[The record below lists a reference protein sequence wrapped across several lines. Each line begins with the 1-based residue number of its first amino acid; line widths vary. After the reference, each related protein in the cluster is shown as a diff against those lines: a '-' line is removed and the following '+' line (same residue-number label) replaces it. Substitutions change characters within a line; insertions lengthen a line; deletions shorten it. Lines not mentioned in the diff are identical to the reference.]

1 MSAGVVDYGPRAMAE
16 PSLSSEAL
24 RAAAEELAH
33 TPDDDRINRVAEV
46 VTDALVDQ
54 AQHRAP
60 AASPSVVDARVA
72 ALKLKVEDGA
82 TPTGR
87 PLEIVRGGARNTA
100 ERALLSA
107 LVAWHLETLLD
118 RRDGVHAVRSLVSSL
133 DWLEFVGYVP
143 AYTAARETLDADVLA
158 RLDAVLDGTPIEA
171 ATPAAAAAVRAL
183 RGTGTPAPAPV
194 APMPSRG
201 APRSDAVSIAGE
213 LESAAQPGWRRLL
226 WAVLWVRPLRA
237 VLQAVFSLRS
247 PMTVSLDGDTLRVH
261 GHTELLGRTLR
272 TWDERFPLAG
282 LGVLRREAMFP
293 MLPVAASVFALAL
306 GSVFGAR
313 SAIEGARATYFPLVA
328 VGFALLLGGVLFDGL
343 MRAVFPGVTG
353 RTRLTV
359 RGKDGRGAVLT
370 ALPAGEL
377 DALMDAVDARL
388 RGGRSAL
395 SAETIRD
402 EVPAPAR
409 HRAG

>member
-1 MSAGVVDYGPRAMAE
+1 MAE

-24 RAAAEELAH
+24 RAAAEELKH
-33 TPDDDRINRVAEV
+33 TPDDDRINRVAEA

-60 AASPSVVDARVA
+60 AASAAFVDARVA
-72 ALKLKVEDGA
+72 ALKLKVDDGA

-87 PLEIVRGGARNTA
+87 PLEIVRGGARNAA
-100 ERALLSA
+100 ERALLAA

-118 RRDGVHAVRSLVSSL
+118 RRDGVHAVRGIVPAL
-133 DWLEFVGYVP
+133 DWLEFTGHVP
-143 AYTAARETLDADVLA
+143 AYTAARETLDDDVLE
-158 RLDAVLDGTPIEA
+158 RLDAVLDGAPIEA

-183 RGTGTPAPAPV
+183 RGKPPASPSSAPY
-194 APMPSRG
+194 RE
-201 APRSDAVSIAGE
+201 APRASETVSIAGE
-213 LESAAQPGWRRLL
+213 LEGEAQPGWRRLL
-226 WAVLWVRPLRA
+226 WAVLWARPVRA
-237 VLQAVFSLRS
+237 VLRLVFSLRS
-247 PMTVSLDGDTLRVH
+247 PVTVSLDGDALRVH

-272 TWDERFPLAG
+272 TWDERFPLGG
-282 LGVLRREAMFP
+282 LGLLRREAMFP
-293 MLPVAASVFALAL
+293 VLPVAASAFALAL

-313 SAIEGARATYFPLVA
+313 SAIEGARGVYFPLVGLG
-328 VGFALLLGGVLFDGL
+328 VLLLVGGVLFDWL
-343 MRAVFPGVTG
+343 MRALFPGVTG

-377 DALMDAVDARL
+377 DALIDAVDARL
-388 RGGRSAL
+388 RGGGRPSVSPL
-395 SAETIRD
+395 SGATVRD

>member
-1 MSAGVVDYGPRAMAE
+1 MAE
-16 PSLSSEAL
+16 PSLSSESL
-24 RAAAEELAH
+24 RAAAEELTL

-60 AASPSVVDARVA
+60 AASASVVDARIA
-72 ALKLKVEDGA
+72 ALKLHLDDGA

-87 PLEIVRGGARNTA
+87 PLEIVRGGARNAA
-100 ERALLSA
+100 ERALLAA

-118 RRDGVHAVRSLVSSL
+118 RRDGVHAVRSIVPAL
-133 DWLEFVGYVP
+133 DWLEFTGHVP
-143 AYTAARETLDADVLA
+143 AYTAARETLEPDVLA
-158 RLDAVLDGTPIEA
+158 RLDAVLDGAPVEA

-183 RGTGTPAPAPV
+183 RGKAPLAPA
-194 APMPSRG
+194 AATPSRE
-201 APRSDAVSIAGE
+201 APRGDTVSIAGE
-213 LESAAQPGWRRLL
+213 LEGEAMPGWRRLL
-226 WAVLWVRPLRA
+226 WAVLWVRPVRA

-247 PMTVSLDGDTLRVH
+247 PVTVSLDGDSLRVH

-282 LGVLRREAMFP
+282 LGLLRREARFP

-313 SAIEGARATYFPLVA
+313 SAIEGARAMYFPLVA
-328 VGFALLLGGVLFDGL
+328 LGLALLVGGVLFDGL

-359 RGKDGRGAVLT
+359 RGRDGRGAVLT
-370 ALPAGEL
+370 ALPVGEL

-388 RGGRSAL
+388 RGGRSTL
-395 SAETIRD
+395 SAETLRD
-402 EVPAPAR
+402 DVPAPAR